1 MNLRL
6 DFGSTSILISHTRSR
21 CCRATSLSGI
31 TFTSVTVCASLRM
44 VLQKWM
50 HGPMEKDEVYLHGY
64 LSRFVCDE
72 MDVMFLGTGVSK
84 KQVDC

>member
-6 DFGSTSILISHTRSR
+6 DFGGTSILILHTRSR
-21 CCRATSLSGI
+21 WCKATSSPGI
-31 TFTSVTVCASLRM
+31 TFTSVIVSLRM

-64 LSRFVCDE
+64 LSRLVCDK
-72 MDVMFLGTGVSK
+72 MDVTFLGTGVPK
-84 KQVDC
+84 KQIDC